1 MTSLARFA
9 VVLPDLTTGCMISFR
24 FTAGYITQQ
33 KPLGIFGSFVRTL
46 LPSTKLSGVR
56 KVNNKAIIIV
66 GGFLNMFV
74 EFDA

>member
-9 VVLPDLTTGCMISFR
+9 VLLPDLTTGCMISFR
-24 FTAGYITQQ
+24 FTAGYKTQQ
-33 KPLGIFGSFVRTL
+33 KPLGIFGSFGRTL
-46 LPSTKLSGVR
+46 LLSIKLSGVR

-66 GGFLNMFV
+66 GGFLNMYV